1 MAAGLVP
8 RHFERIGIVEASRT
22 GAAAAGFPA
31 TLSAETLRLAVFE
44 TTEAAGEALAY
55 ATACISALFND
66 SSTAASDDDF
76 LDRLTPRVS
85 VMLILEGLQ
94 RRGYVRVDYGDAL
107 DPMALEAR
115 IQMVGD
121 LGPKPP
127 IS

>member
-1 MAAGLVP
+1 MAASLVP
-8 RHFERIGIVEASRT
+8 RHFERICVVEANHT
-22 GAAAAGFPA
+22 GAAAAGFLA
-31 TLSAETLRLAVFE
+31 TLSAETFRLAASE
-44 TTEAAGEALAY
+44 TAEAVGVGLAY
-55 ATACISALFND
+55 ATSCISALFND
-66 SSTAASDDDF
+66 SSTAASDDD
-76 LDRLTPRVS
+76 LDRLTPRVY

>member
-8 RHFERIGIVEASRT
+8 RHFERICIVEANHT
-22 GAAAAGFPA
+22 GAAAAGFLA
-31 TLSAETLRLAVFE
+31 TLSAETFRLAASE
-44 TTEAAGEALAY
+44 TAEAAGEVLAY

-66 SSTAASDDDF
+66 SSTAASDDD
-76 LDRLTPRVS
+76 LDRLTPRVY

>member
-1 MAAGLVP
+1 M
-8 RHFERIGIVEASRT
+8 
-22 GAAAAGFPA
+22 
-31 TLSAETLRLAVFE
+31 
-44 TTEAAGEALAY
+44 AY
-55 ATACISALFND
+55 AAACISALFND
-66 SSTAASDDDF
+66 PSTAASDDDF
-76 LDRLTPRVS
+76 LDRLTPRVY